1 MNAEPQATLA
11 DLIVQPARPTD
22 AAEILELQ
30 KLAYHGEAAIYN
42 EFGIPPL
49 TQTIDGMRADLERQ
63 TCLIATMDDRRG
75 GRMGNRPC
83 GCIVG
88 SVRAHLD
95 QGTCYVGRLIV
106 QPELHNQG
114 IGTRLMREIEHLFR
128 HAARFELFTGH
139 LSERNLYLY
148 RKLGYCPFKQ
158 ERISDALTLVYLE
171 KIAPA
176 QAHDLDP
183 GGMST

>member
-1 MNAEPQATLA
+1 MNTEPQGGIAA
-11 DLIVQPARPTD
+11 VIVQPARPAD
-22 AAEILELQ
+22 AAEILALQ
-30 KLAYHGEAAIYN
+30 KLAYHGEAAIYD

-49 TQTIDGMRADLERQ
+49 TQTLDGMRADLERQ
-63 TCLIATMDDRRG
+63 TCLIAAVDDRRG
-75 GRMGNRPC
+75 GRMVNRPC

-95 QGTCYVGRLIV
+95 EGTCYVGRLTV
-106 QPELHNQG
+106 HPDLQNRG
-114 IGTRLMREIEHLFR
+114 IGTSLMVEIERLFR

-148 RKLGYCPFKQ
+148 RKLGYRPFKQ

-171 KIAPA
+171 KLPPAPGR
-176 QAHDLDP
+176 DLEQ
-183 GGMST
+183 GGTNT